1 MKLNLTIQPR
11 LRLNFSPLVWI
22 LLTLMGIAFVAAML
36 RYVFGIGTISDL
48 SYSYPWGFWI
58 SFDLFT
64 GVVISSG
71 GFLMAG
77 MVYILGIKE
86 FEPLLRPSVLT
97 AFLGYIMVT
106 IALMVDLGQ
115 PLRIWY
121 MMIHWNH
128 TSVLL
133 EIGIC
138 VMTYLTVLAIEF
150 APVALEGFK
159 LQKWAHLIHKYIM
172 PFVILGV
179 VLSTLHQSSLGS
191 LLLIQPTKLHPLWWT
206 PILPIMFF
214 VSAISVGLAMIIFES
229 SLSSRYFQRGLE
241 THLLEKLAKALPV
254 VLGMYALLKFGEL
267 AVAGDLGY
275 LFTSG
280 IMSFLFW
287 AEILIGVVT
296 PIVWFSIKKNRAS
309 ANGLLTGAIIVLLGM
324 ILNRFNVS
332 WFAVKHPDPMFY
344 LPTFMSNVDYF
355 PTLPEV
361 AVSIGIFAAGIL
373 AFGLAAKYLPVFE
386 AEHREASPW
395 DETNEARQPI
405 HELQP
410 VAASADD

>member
-11 LRLNFSPLVWI
+11 FRLNFSPLVWI
-22 LLTLMGIAFVAAML
+22 LLTLMGIAFVVAMI
-36 RYVFGIGTISDL
+36 RYAYGIGPVSDL
-48 SYSYPWGFWI
+48 SNSYPWGFWI

-64 GVVISSG
+64 GVAISSG

-77 MVYILGIKE
+77 LVYIFRVKE

-97 AFLGYIMVT
+97 AFLGYIMVAV
-106 IALMVDLGQ
+106 ALLVDLGH
-115 PLRIWY
+115 PDRIWY

-138 VMTYLTVLAIEF
+138 VMSYLTVLAIEF
-150 APVALEGFK
+150 APVVLERFPK
-159 LQKWAHLIHKYIM
+159 LHKIAHFIHKFIM

-179 VLSTLHQSSLGS
+179 ALSTLHQSSLGS
-191 LLLIQPTKLHPLWWT
+191 LLLIQPAKLHPLWWT

-214 VSAISVGLAMIIFES
+214 TSAISIGLAMIILES
-229 SLSSRYFQRGLE
+229 SLSSRYFKRGLE
-241 THLLEKLAKALPV
+241 THLLEKLARALPV
-254 VLGMYALLKFGEL
+254 MLVIYGLLKFGEL
-267 AVAGDLGY
+267 AYSGELGY

-280 IMSFLFW
+280 GMSLLFW
-287 AEILIGVVT
+287 AEILISI
-296 PIVWFSIKKNRAS
+296 IVPTIWFSIKKNRQS
-309 ANGLLTGAIIVLLGM
+309 ANGLLAGAIIVLLGM

-332 WFAVKHPDPMFY
+332 WFAVKHPDPLFY
-344 LPTFMSNVDYF
+344 MPTFMSNVHYF

-361 AVSIGIFAAGIL
+361 AVSIGIFSAGIL

-386 AEHREASPW
+386 AERETE
-395 DETNEARQPI
+395 ETHHSVRG
-405 HELQP
+405 LKP
-410 VAASADD
+410 VPTSADD

>member
-11 LRLNFSPLVWI
+11 FRI
-22 LLTLMGIAFVAAML
+22 GLLPITLLALMGFAFVVAMI
-36 RYVFGIGTISDL
+36 RYIYGIGAISDL

-77 MVYILGIKE
+77 TVYILGIKE
-86 FEPLLRPSVLT
+86 FEPLLRPSILT
-97 AFLGYIMVT
+97 AFLGYIMVA
-106 IALMVDLGQ
+106 IALLVDLGQ

-121 MMIHWNH
+121 MMIHWNG

-150 APVALEGFK
+150 APVVLERFPK
-159 LQKWAHLIHKYIM
+159 LQHIAHLIHRFIM

-214 VSAISVGLAMIIFES
+214 ASAISVGLAMIILES

-241 THLLEKLAKALPV
+241 THLLEKLAKALPI
-254 VLGMYALLKFGEL
+254 VLGIYALLKFGEL
-267 AVAGDLGY
+267 AVAGELSL

-280 IMSFLFW
+280 IMSVLFW
-287 AEILIGVVT
+287 AEILIGIVT
-296 PIVWFSIKKNRAS
+296 PIVWFSVKKNRTSPNA
-309 ANGLLTGAIIVLLGM
+309 LLTGAIIVLFGM

-332 WFAVKHPDPMFY
+332 WFAVKHPDPLFY
-344 LPTFMSNVDYF
+344 MPTFMGNVKYF

-361 AVSIGIFAAGIL
+361 SVSIGIFAAGIL
-373 AFGLAAKYLPVFE
+373 AFGLIAKYFPVFDD
-386 AEHREASPW
+386 EHHATAHAG
-395 DETNEARQPI
+395 D
-405 HELQP
+405 
-410 VAASADD
+410 

>member
-11 LRLNFSPLVWI
+11 LRLNFSPLVWV
-22 LLTLMGIAFVAAML
+22 LLALMGIAFISAMA
-36 RYVFGIGTISDL
+36 RYAFGIGAISDL

-77 MVYILGIKE
+77 TVYILGIKE
-86 FEPLLRPSVLT
+86 FEPLLRPSILT
-97 AFLGYIMVT
+97 AFLGYIMVA
-106 IALMVDLGQ
+106 IALLVDLGQ

-121 MMIHWNH
+121 MMIHWNG

-150 APVALEGFK
+150 APVVLERFPK
-159 LQKWAHLIHKYIM
+159 LQHIAHLIHRFIM

-214 VSAISVGLAMIIFES
+214 VSAISVGLAMIILES

-241 THLLEKLAKALPV
+241 THLLEKLAKALPI
-254 VLGMYALLKFGEL
+254 VLGIYALLKFGEL
-267 AVAGDLGY
+267 AIAGELGY

-280 IMSFLFW
+280 TMSILFW

-296 PIVWFSIKKNRAS
+296 PIVWFSIKKNRTSPNA
-309 ANGLLTGAIIVLLGM
+309 LLTGAIIVLLGM

-332 WFAVKHPDPMFY
+332 WFAVKHPDPLFY
-344 LPTFMSNVDYF
+344 MPTFMGNVKYF

-361 AVSIGIFAAGIL
+361 SVSIGIFAAGIL
-373 AFGLAAKYLPVFE
+373 AFGLLAKYFPVFDD
-386 AEHREASPW
+386 EHHVTAHAG
-395 DETNEARQPI
+395 D
-405 HELQP
+405 
-410 VAASADD
+410 

>member
-1 MKLNLTIQPR
+1 MKLNLTVQPR
-11 LRLNFSPLVWI
+11 FRLNFSPLVWV
-22 LLTLMGIAFVAAML
+22 LLTLMGIAVVIALA
-36 RYVFGIGTISDL
+36 RYAFGIGVISDL

-64 GVVISSG
+64 GVAISSG

-77 MVYILGIKE
+77 TVYILRIKE

-97 AFLGYIMVT
+97 AFLGYIMVA
-106 IALMVDLGQ
+106 IALLVDLGQ

-138 VMTYLTVLAIEF
+138 VMSYLTVLAIEF
-150 APVALEGFK
+150 APVVLERFPK
-159 LQKWAHLIHKYIM
+159 LHKVAHLIHKFIM
-172 PFVILGV
+172 PFVIFGV

-214 VSAISVGLAMIIFES
+214 TSAISIGLAMIILES

-241 THLLEKLAKALPV
+241 THLLAKLAKAIPV
-254 VLGMYALLKFGEL
+254 VLVIYGLLKFVEL

-275 LFTSG
+275 LFASG
-280 IMSFLFW
+280 IMSVLF
-287 AEILIGVVT
+287 
-296 PIVWFSIKKNRAS
+296 
-309 ANGLLTGAIIVLLGM
+309 
-324 ILNRFNVS
+324 
-332 WFAVKHPDPMFY
+332 
-344 LPTFMSNVDYF
+344 
-355 PTLPEV
+355 
-361 AVSIGIFAAGIL
+361 
-373 AFGLAAKYLPVFE
+373 
-386 AEHREASPW
+386 
-395 DETNEARQPI
+395 
-405 HELQP
+405 
-410 VAASADD
+410 

>member
-11 LRLNFSPLVWI
+11 FRLNFSPLVWV
-22 LLTLMGIAFVAAML
+22 LLILMGIAFVTAMI
-36 RYVFGIGTISDL
+36 RYIFGIGAISDL

-77 MVYILGIKE
+77 SVYILGIKE
-86 FEPLLRPSVLT
+86 FQPLLRPSVLT
-97 AFLGYIMVT
+97 AFLGYIMVA
-106 IALMVDLGQ
+106 IALLVDLGH
-115 PLRIWY
+115 PERIWY
-121 MMIHWNH
+121 MMIHWNG

-138 VMTYLTVLAIEF
+138 VMSYLTVLAIEF
-150 APVALEGFK
+150 APVAFEGFK

-191 LLLIQPTKLHPLWWT
+191 LLLIQPAKLHPLWWT
-206 PILPIMFF
+206 PVLPIMFF
-214 VSAISVGLAMIIFES
+214 TSAISVGLAMIILES

-241 THLLEKLAKALPV
+241 THLLEKLAKAIPV
-254 VLGMYALLKFGEL
+254 VLAIYLVLKFGEL
-267 AVAGDLGY
+267 AFAGDLHY

-280 IMSFLFW
+280 GFSILFW
-287 AEILIGVVT
+287 AEILIGAVA
-296 PIVWFSIKKNRAS
+296 PIIWFSVRGNRKS
-309 ANGLLTGAIIVLLGM
+309 ANGLLAGAIILLLGM

-332 WFAVKHPDPMFY
+332 WFAVRHPDPMFY
-344 LPTFMSNVDYF
+344 MPAFMSNVHYM
-355 PTLPEV
+355 PTLPEIS
-361 AVSIGIFAAGIL
+361 VSLGIFAAGIL

-386 AEHREASPW
+386 EEHDPKAPSFG
-395 DETNEARQPI
+395 D
-405 HELQP
+405 
-410 VAASADD
+410 

>member
-1 MKLNLTIQPR
+1 MKLNLTLPKF
-11 LRLNFSPLVWI
+11 LRIGTLPLVLI
-22 LLTLMGIAFVAAML
+22 VLAAIAVVVAMA
-36 RYVFGIGTISDL
+36 RYAYGIGAISDL

-77 MVYILGIKE
+77 TVYILRIKE
-86 FEPLLRPSVLT
+86 FQPLLRPAVLT
-97 AFLGYIMVT
+97 ALLGYIMVAV
-106 IALMVDLGQ
+106 ALLVDLGQ

-121 MMIHWNH
+121 MMIYWNH

-138 VMTYLTVLAIEF
+138 VMSYLTVLAIEF
-150 APVALEGFK
+150 APVVMERFPK
-159 LQKWAHLIHKYIM
+159 LHKAAHFIHKFIM

-191 LLLIQPTKLHPLWWT
+191 LLLIQPQKLHPLWWT
-206 PILPIMFF
+206 PILPILFF
-214 VSAISVGLAMIIFES
+214 TSAIAVGLAMIILES

-241 THLLEKLAKALPV
+241 TRLLAKLAKAIPV
-254 VLGMYALLKFGEL
+254 VLVVYALIKFGDL
-267 AVAGDLGY
+267 IVAGDLGY

-280 IMSFLFW
+280 WMSVLFW
-287 AEILIGVVT
+287 AEILIGVVF
-296 PIVWFSIKKNRAS
+296 PIVWFSVEKNRVNPNA
-309 ANGLLTGAIIVLLGM
+309 LLTGAVVTLLGL

-332 WFAVKHPDPMFY
+332 WFAVKHPDPLFY
-344 LPTFMSNVDYF
+344 LPTFMGNVKYF

-361 AVSIGIFAAGIL
+361 AVSIGIFSAGIL
-373 AFGLAAKYLPVFE
+373 AFGLIAKYFPVFE
-386 AEHREASPW
+386 
-395 DETNEARQPI
+395 DEGR
-405 HELQP
+405 
-410 VAASADD
+410 AAHAGD

>member
-1 MKLNLTIQPR
+1 MKLTLTLPKF
-11 LRLNFSPLVWI
+11 LRLGALPLI
-22 LLTLMGIAFVAAML
+22 LLLLMGIAFVVAMV
-36 RYVFGIGTISDL
+36 RYAFGIGAISDL
-48 SYSYPWGFWI
+48 SYAYPWGFWI

-77 MVYILGIKE
+77 SVYILRLKE
-86 FEPLLRPSVLT
+86 FEPLLRPSILT
-97 AFLGYIMVT
+97 AFLGYIMVAV
-106 IALMVDLGQ
+106 ALLVDLGQ

-138 VMTYLTVLAIEF
+138 VMSYLTVLAIEF
-150 APVALEGFK
+150 APVVLERFPK
-159 LQKWAHLIHKYIM
+159 LHKAAHLIHKFIM

-191 LLLIQPTKLHPLWWT
+191 LLLIQPQKLHPLWWT
-206 PILPIMFF
+206 PILPILFF
-214 VSAISVGLAMIIFES
+214 TSAIAVGLAMIILES

-241 THLLEKLAKALPV
+241 THLLEKLARAIPV
-254 VLGMYALLKFGEL
+254 VLVIYAILKFGEL
-267 AVAGDLGY
+267 AFAGDLRY

-280 IMSFLFW
+280 LMSLLFW
-287 AEILIGVVT
+287 AEILIGVIC
-296 PIVWFSIKKNRAS
+296 PIAWFSVKKNRTNPNALL
-309 ANGLLTGAIIVLLGM
+309 AGAVITLFGL

-332 WFAVKHPDPMFY
+332 WFAVKHPDPLFY
-344 LPTFMSNVDYF
+344 VPSFMGNVKYF

-361 AVSIGIFAAGIL
+361 LVSIGIFSAGIL
-373 AFGLAAKYLPVFE
+373 AFGLLAKYFPVFE
-386 AEHREASPW
+386 AEEHR
-395 DETNEARQPI
+395 ART
-405 HELQP
+405 
-410 VAASADD
+410 AD

>member
-1 MKLNLTIQPR
+1 MKLSITLPKL
-11 LRLNFSPLVWI
+11 LRIGTLPLVLI
-22 LLTLMGIAFVAAML
+22 LLMAIAAIVAFM
-36 RYVFGIGTISDL
+36 RYAFGIGAISDL
-48 SYSYPWGFWI
+48 SYAYPWGFWI

-77 MVYILGIKE
+77 TVYILRIKE
-86 FEPLLRPSVLT
+86 FQPLLRPSVLT
-97 AFLGYIMVT
+97 AFLGYIMVAV
-106 IALMVDLGQ
+106 ALLVDLGQ

-138 VMTYLTVLAIEF
+138 VMSYLTVLAIEF
-150 APVALEGFK
+150 APVVLERFPALHK
-159 LQKWAHLIHKYIM
+159 IAHLIHKFIM
-172 PFVILGV
+172 PFVIFGV

-191 LLLIQPTKLHPLWWT
+191 LLLIQPQKLHPLWWT

-214 VSAISVGLAMIIFES
+214 TSAISVGLSMIILES

-241 THLLEKLAKALPV
+241 THLLAKLAKTLPIT
-254 VLGMYALLKFGEL
+254 LGVYLALKFGEL

-280 IMSFLFW
+280 VMSLLFW

-296 PIVWFSIKKNRAS
+296 PMIWFSIKKNQTS
-309 ANGLLTGAIIVLLGM
+309 ARGLLTGAVITLLGL

-332 WFAVKHPDPMFY
+332 WFAVKHPDPLFY
-344 LPTFMSNVDYF
+344 VPTFMGNVDYF
-355 PTLPEV
+355 PTFPEV
-361 AVSIGIFAAGIL
+361 AVSIGIFSAGIM
-373 AFGLAAKYLPVFE
+373 AFGLLAKYFPVFE
-386 AEHREASPW
+386 AEH
-395 DETNEARQPI
+395 ETAET
-405 HELQP
+405 HEPAHGLQP
-410 VAASADD
+410 APSAADD